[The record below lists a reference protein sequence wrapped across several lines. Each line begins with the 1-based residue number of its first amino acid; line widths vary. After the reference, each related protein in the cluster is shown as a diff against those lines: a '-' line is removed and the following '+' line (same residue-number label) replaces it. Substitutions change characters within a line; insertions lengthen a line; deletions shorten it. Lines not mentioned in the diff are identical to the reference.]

1 MASVRIEATCKSELL
16 LVPHDILVLPSMS
29 ISGRGVMID
38 ALTGH
43 PMNWRS
49 SMIMQD
55 APKYLPKPTIMSRK
69 RSRIFLGG
77 AVGLIAALAAVGCSS
92 SKANPSTAPTSAP
105 PAANGQA
112 ATVSVAKT
120 GLGNVLVGS
129 QGRTIYLFQADSG
142 TTSACTG
149 ACASAWPPVRVTGQP
164 TGGSGIN
171 SSLLGTTARSD
182 GNPQVTYNG
191 HPLYLY
197 VGDQKAGDT
206 TGQGVNAFGGG
217 WFVLSAA
224 GNQITSPASSSGGG
238 LGY

>member
-1 MASVRIEATCKSELL
+1 MAPVKAHNYT
-16 LVPHDILVLPSMS
+16 
-29 ISGRGVMID
+29 
-38 ALTGH
+38 
-43 PMNWRS
+43 
-49 SMIMQD
+49 
-55 APKYLPKPTIMSRK
+55 PKRTITTRT
-69 RSRIFLGG
+69 RSRILFGG
-77 AVGLIAALAAVGCSS
+77 VVGLIAALAAVGCSS

-105 PAANGQA
+105 PSSTANGQA
-112 ATVSVAKT
+112 ATVSLAKT

-206 TGQGVNAFGGG
+206 TGQGLNAFGGG

-238 LGY
+238 GY